1 MAVLFAGFAAMGK
14 KHRNRPSA
22 PPGGTASASAPSGE
36 RSPWY
41 TTLKIEQNGH
51 FVYVTT
57 IPIDELFDYCVV
69 ERRHENPID
78 GFQRR
83 LNRAR
88 AEEIAEYLN
97 TEGNSIPINIVLS
110 AQPEAEFRHIR
121 ENKGLSFKR
130 VPGAFVILDGQH
142 RMWGYQMCAARHR
155 IPVAIYEGLS
165 RADEVRLF
173 VDINTK
179 HQGVP
184 KALILDVKG
193 LAGSETDEE
202 KLLRELFDR
211 LNTDAESPLCA
222 KLSAAQASSGKLS
235 RTAFNTAL
243 MRAIRGDSL
252 RRISSRDKQYELV
265 LKFLK
270 SFHDELEDKALLLKR
285 HFFAAI
291 FDLFDEIVKKAK
303 KDHGSVTPA
312 SLQAIVH
319 PICNLPEDRLP
330 KTQKRESLVDVM
342 RGMLNSDTSISD
354 DDF

>member
-1 MAVLFAGFAAMGK
+1 MSK
-14 KHRNRPSA
+14 KKNRAPSATATSNSA
-22 PPGGTASASAPSGE
+22 PPGD

-83 LNRAR
+83 LNRSR
-88 AEEIAEYLN
+88 AEEISEYLN

-202 KLLRELFDR
+202 RLLRELFDR
-211 LNTDAESPLCA
+211 LNTDPESPLCG
-222 KLSAAQASSGKLS
+222 KLSAAQTSSGKLS
-235 RTAFNTAL
+235 RSSFNTAVI
-243 MRAIRGDSL
+243 RAIRGDSM
-252 RRISSRDKQYELV
+252 RRVTSRDKQYELV
-265 LKFLK
+265 LKFLRA
-270 SFHDELEDKALLLKR
+270 FHEELEEKSLLFKR
-285 HFFAAI
+285 HFFSAI

-303 KDHGSVTPA
+303 KEHGSVTPA
-312 SLQAIVH
+312 SLKSIIQ

-342 RGMLNSDTSISD
+342 RNMLNSDTSISD
-354 DDF
+354 DDI

>member
-1 MAVLFAGFAAMGK
+1 M
-14 KHRNRPSA
+14 
-22 PPGGTASASAPSGE
+22 
-36 RSPWY
+36 
-41 TTLKIEQNGH
+41 
-51 FVYVTT
+51 
-57 IPIDELFDYCVV
+57 
-69 ERRHENPID
+69 
-78 GFQRR
+78 
-83 LNRAR
+83 
-88 AEEIAEYLN
+88 
-97 TEGNSIPINIVLS
+97 LS

-211 LNTDAESPLCA
+211 LNTDAESPLCG

-252 RRISSRDKQYELV
+252 RRITSRDKQYEIV
-265 LKFLK
+265 LKFLR
-270 SFHDELEDKALLLKR
+270 SFQDELEDKSLLLKR
-285 HFFAAI
+285 HFFSAI

-303 KDHGSVTPA
+303 KEHGSVTPA
-312 SLQAIVH
+312 SLQAIIS

-342 RGMLNSDTSISD
+342 RNMLNSDTSISD
-354 DDF
+354 DDI

>member
-1 MAVLFAGFAAMGK
+1 MSK
-14 KHRNRPSA
+14 KKNR
-22 PPGGTASASAPSGE
+22 APSSPTRSNAAPQGD

-69 ERRHENPID
+69 ERRHENAID

-83 LNRAR
+83 LNRSR
-88 AEEIAEYLN
+88 AEEISEYLN

-142 RMWGYQMCAARHR
+142 RMWGYQMCPARHR

-211 LNTDAESPLCA
+211 LNTDEESPLCG
-222 KLSAAQASSGKLS
+222 KLSAAQATSGKLS

-252 RRISSRDKQYELV
+252 RRITSRDKQYEIV
-265 LKFLK
+265 LKFLR
-270 SFHDELEDKALLLKR
+270 SFQDELEDKTLLLKR
-285 HFFAAI
+285 HFFSAI

-303 KDHGSVTPA
+303 KEHGSVTLS
-312 SLQAIVH
+312 SLQAIIN

-342 RGMLNSDTSISD
+342 RNMLNSDTSISD
-354 DDF
+354 DDI

>member
-1 MAVLFAGFAAMGK
+1 MSK
-14 KHRNRPSA
+14 KKNRAPSPTATSTSA
-22 PPGGTASASAPSGE
+22 PPGD

-69 ERRHENPID
+69 ERRHENPIE

-83 LNRAR
+83 LNRSR
-88 AEEIAEYLN
+88 AEEISEYLN

-142 RMWGYQMCAARHR
+142 RMWGYQMCPARHR

-211 LNTDAESPLCA
+211 LNTDEESPLCG
-222 KLSAAQASSGKLS
+222 KLSAAQATSGKLS

-252 RRISSRDKQYELV
+252 RRITSRDKQYEIV
-265 LKFLK
+265 LKFLRA
-270 SFHDELEDKALLLKR
+270 FQDELEDKTLLLKR
-285 HFFAAI
+285 HFFTAI

-303 KDHGSVTPA
+303 KEHGGVTPS
-312 SLQAIVH
+312 SLKAIIK
-319 PICNLPEDRLP
+319 PLCNLPEEHP
-330 KTQKRESLVDVM
+330 QKNQKTQKRESLVDVM
-342 RGMLNSDTSISD
+342 RNMLNGDISITD
-354 DDF
+354 ADV

>member
-1 MAVLFAGFAAMGK
+1 MHWVYHAMSK
-14 KHRNRPSA
+14 KKNRAPSPTATSTSA
-22 PPGGTASASAPSGE
+22 PPGD

-69 ERRHENPID
+69 ERRHENPIE

-83 LNRAR
+83 LNRSR
-88 AEEIAEYLN
+88 AEEISEYLN

-142 RMWGYQMCAARHR
+142 RMWGYQMCPARHR

-211 LNTDAESPLCA
+211 LNTDEESPLCG
-222 KLSAAQASSGKLS
+222 KLSAAQATSGKLS

-252 RRISSRDKQYELV
+252 RRITSRDKQYEIV
-265 LKFLK
+265 LKFLRA
-270 SFHDELEDKALLLKR
+270 FQDELEDKTLLLKR
-285 HFFAAI
+285 HFFTAI

-303 KDHGSVTPA
+303 KEHGGVTPS
-312 SLQAIVH
+312 SLKAIIK
-319 PICNLPEDRLP
+319 PLCNLPEEHP
-330 KTQKRESLVDVM
+330 QKTQKTQKRESLVDVM
-342 RGMLNSDTSISD
+342 RNMLNGDISITD
-354 DDF
+354 ADV

>member
-1 MAVLFAGFAAMGK
+1 MSK
-14 KHRNRPSA
+14 KKRNQPPVTPSA
-22 PPGGTASASAPSGE
+22 AAPSGE

-41 TTLKIEQNGH
+41 STLKIEQNGH
-51 FVYVTT
+51 AVYLTT
-57 IPIDELFDYCVV
+57 IFIDELFPFCTV
-69 ERRHENPID
+69 ERRHENPMD

-83 LNRAR
+83 LSSTRAD
-88 AEEIAEYLN
+88 EIAEYLN

-121 ENKGLSFKR
+121 ENKGISFKR
-130 VPGAFVILDGQH
+130 VPNAFVILDGQH
-142 RMWGYQMCAARHR
+142 RMWGYHKCPARHR
-155 IPVAIYEGLS
+155 VPVAIYEGLS

-193 LAGSETDEE
+193 LAGSESDEE

-211 LNTDAESPLCA
+211 LNTDEESPLLGR
-222 KLSAAQASSGKLS
+222 LSAAQATSGKLS
-235 RTAFNTAL
+235 RTAFNTAV

-252 RRISSRDKQYELV
+252 RRVTSKDKQYELV
-265 LKFLK
+265 LKFLR
-270 SFHDELEDKALLLKR
+270 SFHDELEDKSLVLKR
-285 HFFAAI
+285 HFFSAI

-303 KDHGSVTPA
+303 KEHGSVTPC
-312 SLQAIVH
+312 SLQAIIQ

-342 RGMLNSDTSISD
+342 RNMLNSDTSISD
-354 DDF
+354 DDI